1 MTLGPGFPSA
11 SAVSSAKPSSLVPSP
26 SLRNCGLT
34 ASTFM
39 YQVPGREVFQFLER
53 NKHRWHVVR
62 DRSWIIG
69 YLISNQTAGT
79 LAVILNN
86 RRVTV
91 RSCLPRARRGGGLHP
106 RRLDLAPLSD
116 PTGNGHTLPGIVH
129 EFGKHTGVVNVR
141 GPEWPIALHCPLLGT
156 QLLVRSF
163 CVLCLNAEKISQTAM
178 NIAAITGPRTRPSR
192 PKIAIPPSVEIS
204 TT

>member
-1 MTLGPGFPSA
+1 
-11 SAVSSAKPSSLVPSP
+11 
-26 SLRNCGLT
+26 
-34 ASTFM
+34 M

-91 RSCLPRARRGGGLHP
+91 REAAFLALGAAAAYIPGGLTWP
-106 RRLDLAPLSD
+106 RYLTPQE
-116 PTGNGHTLPGIVH
+116 TGI
-129 EFGKHTGVVNVR
+129 
-141 GPEWPIALHCPLLGT
+141 
-156 QLLVRSF
+156 
-163 CVLCLNAEKISQTAM
+163 
-178 NIAAITGPRTRPSR
+178 PS
-192 PKIAIPPSVEIS
+192 PA
-204 TT
+204 